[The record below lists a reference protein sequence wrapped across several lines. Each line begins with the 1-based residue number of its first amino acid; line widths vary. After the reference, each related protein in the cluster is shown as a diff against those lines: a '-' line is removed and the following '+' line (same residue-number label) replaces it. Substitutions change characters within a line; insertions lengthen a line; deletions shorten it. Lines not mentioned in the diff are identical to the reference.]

1 MNEEELKILIK
12 NEINELKGNVSTRYN
27 TLEKIEEEKI
37 DTLTLNLDNDF
48 NLSNFGIKSFFI
60 TDIDFIKF
68 VSNIFKQK
76 NIIVKNDTDS
86 YFLDSVFL
94 NKEEKIVYL
103 IFKQNY
109 INYDPSLSDEQILKN
124 MSKKVKEVYCIGD
137 FNNYKSYFKINFKE
151 SEE

>member
-1 MNEEELKILIK
+1 MNEEEVKILIK

-68 VSNIFKQK
+68 VYNIFK
-76 NIIVKNDTDS
+76 
-86 YFLDSVFL
+86 
-94 NKEEKIVYL
+94 
-103 IFKQNY
+103 
-109 INYDPSLSDEQILKN
+109 
-124 MSKKVKEVYCIGD
+124 
-137 FNNYKSYFKINFKE
+137 
-151 SEE
+151 